1 MLFFRIDKRL
11 NSFNNASTASTL
23 FVQAQASHLEDNIEQ
38 LGLVGGFL
46 DLPDLLNKYE
56 TQTNKQTSNQATK
69 QAGRQAGKQASKH
82 ANKRTKEQQTSKQ
95 TINQTHKHTRC
106 LSVQSL
112 CTNAMLQRKMLY
124 PMVLCCLA
132 LKRATSYGIPILVS

>member
-46 DLPDLLNKYE
+46 DL
-56 TQTNKQTSNQATK
+56 
-69 QAGRQAGKQASKH
+69 
-82 ANKRTKEQQTSKQ
+82 
-95 TINQTHKHTRC
+95 
-106 LSVQSL
+106 SL
-112 CTNAMLQRKMLY
+112 
-124 PMVLCCLA
+124 
-132 LKRATSYGIPILVS
+132 IHI